1 MTKRSFSAGL
11 WLLPITIGLA
21 TPSLMFS
28 QAMSGTVIG
37 TVLDPTGAVVPNAGI
52 TISDTARGVSFKTTS
67 NESGN
72 YTLTQLTPGN
82 YTISAEHPGF
92 QKVTQ
97 ENVTVSAGQSTR
109 VDLTLQLGDTG
120 QEVTVSEAPPG
131 VVTDSAQLQ
140 TTLSARQIDELP
152 ILNRNFTNLTLLTP
166 GATPNAFQQAPSENP
181 QQSTL

>member
-1 MTKRSFSAGL
+1 MTMRSFSAGL

-72 YTLTQLTPGN
+72 YTLTQLTPG
-82 YTISAEHPGF
+82 TIRS
-92 QKVTQ
+92 
-97 ENVTVSAGQSTR
+97 R
-109 VDLTLQLGDTG
+109 
-120 QEVTVSEAPPG
+120 
-131 VVTDSAQLQ
+131 
-140 TTLSARQIDELP
+140 R
-152 ILNRNFTNLTLLTP
+152 
-166 GATPNAFQQAPSENP
+166 
-181 QQSTL
+181 STLDFRR